1 MILMELK
8 SLERKIRQH
17 TEKSSQAKDVNFT
30 FSIEPEKNGYRLIV
44 HKKSNKLFSNEEL
57 TAQKYLSKS
66 ELKNFSDKDFEKLV
80 DDLVEE
86 LEERPDPGP
95 GLWK

>member
-1 MILMELK
+1 MELK

-17 TEKSSQAKDVNFT
+17 IEKNSRVKDANFT
-30 FSIEPEKNGYRLIV
+30 FSIETEKNGYRLLV
-44 HKKSNKLFSNEEL
+44 HKKSNRLYNNEERS
-57 TAQKYLSKS
+57 TQKYLPKS
-66 ELKNFSDKDFEKLV
+66 ELKTFSDKDLEELV
-80 DDLVEE
+80 DALVEE